1 MRRQA
6 RPIALLLALLAA
18 VACAAVPAG
27 ASTLDVHADYF
38 DNGVIDRAHP
48 IQDLRDAL
56 EAAEGDVQYEGLR
69 QAAEDALDAHLLGR
83 VDAPA
88 PSSRAG
94 DEGDDDALGLLP
106 GPRPVDESG
115 GPPWP
120 LLAASM
126 LAGML
131 AISGAGTSLY
141 RRLTRGD

>member
-1 MRRQA
+1 MRRNT
-6 RPIALLLALLAA
+6 RPIALLVALLAA
-18 VACAAVPAG
+18 VAFAVSPAG
-27 ASTLDVHADYF
+27 ASTLEVHGDYL
-38 DNGVIDRAHP
+38 DNGVIDRRHA

-56 EAAEGDVQYEGLR
+56 SAAEGDVQYQGLR
-69 QAAEDALDAHLLGR
+69 QAVEDALDARLLGR

-88 PSSRAG
+88 PAAPA
-94 DEGDDDALGLLP
+94 EENDDDVLGLLP

-141 RRLTRGD
+141 RRLTRGE